1 MLGLSEDILADFQ
14 LICGTCSPLPIFDVC
29 GLGNNFPGVEAQC
42 NVEHC
47 AALMVPWYET
57 NYANCLDDLRG
68 FGASD
73 AQLATMIGFYDK
85 CAAIDVEAQE
95 ELCEPIFLGDDIGF
109 QNIMEYHDDDGS
121 CTLSIA
127 ELATVCAAFYA
138 ECLSFL
144 ASSEEAVDVPEDC
157 EPVFLGPDIGFANI
171 MEYHDEDG
179 TCEISMSELA
189 AVCTDFFAECI
200 AFLDSEDQ
208 SNEGEETNPDD
219 VGPVFAGD
227 GWALLTADRTILN
240 IGDETAV
247 LFSSLLRED
256 FAVALGIHIDYV
268 SIKSIT

>member
-29 GLGNNFPGVEAQC
+29 GLGNNFPGVGAQC

-171 MEYHDEDG
+171 MEYHDDDG
-179 TCEISMSELA
+179 TCSPRRHCHSTLALADIDGHSLGIYTVILLSFSVRMTVPPQADA
-189 AVCTDFFAECI
+189 AVDRA
-200 AFLDSEDQ
+200 AR
-208 SNEGEETNPDD
+208 
-219 VGPVFAGD
+219 VV
-227 GWALLTADRTILN
+227 ALL
-240 IGDETAV
+240 V
-247 LFSSLLRED
+247 
-256 FAVALGIHIDYV
+256 
-268 SIKSIT
+268 